1 MWVWNVNN
9 EYRNAIRDLINKN
22 IQQGTLNNLIV
33 WDVRSDEAQDPTLLS
48 LRIYGS
54 RKHTDVIQVACGV
67 SGIYEKLPEKRI
79 AVPKIT
85 DIMRLRTEYQV

>member
-1 MWVWNVNN
+1 MIN

-67 SGIYEKLPEKRI
+67 SGIWEKLPGKRI

-85 DIMRLRTEYQV
+85 DVMRLRTEYQV

>member
-1 MWVWNVNN
+1 MNN
-9 EYRNAIRDLINKN
+9 EYRNAIRDLIKKN

-85 DIMRLRTEYQV
+85 DVMRLRTEYQV

>member
-1 MWVWNVNN
+1 MIN

-79 AVPKIT
+79 AVPKIA

>member
-1 MWVWNVNN
+1 MIN

-79 AVPKIT
+79 AVPIIA
-85 DIMRLRTEYQV
+85 DVMRLRTEYQV

>member
-1 MWVWNVNN
+1 MNN
-9 EYRNAIRDLINKN
+9 EYRNAIRDLINNN

-67 SGIYEKLPEKRI
+67 SGIWEKLPEKRI
-79 AVPKIT
+79 AVPKIA
-85 DIMRLRTEYQV
+85 DIMRLRTKYQV

>member
-1 MWVWNVNN
+1 MIN

-79 AVPKIT
+79 AVPKIA
-85 DIMRLRTEYQV
+85 DVMRLRTEYQV

>member
-1 MWVWNVNN
+1 MIN
-9 EYRNAIRDLINKN
+9 EYRNALRDHINTL
-22 IQQGTLNNLIV
+22 IQQGKLNNLIV

>member
-1 MWVWNVNN
+1 MIN

-33 WDVRSDEAQDPTLLS
+33 WDVRSDEAQDSTLLS

-79 AVPKIT
+79 AVPKIA
-85 DIMRLRTEYQV
+85 DVMRLRTEYQV

>member
-1 MWVWNVNN
+1 MIN

-67 SGIYEKLPEKRI
+67 SGIWEKLPEKRI
-79 AVPKIT
+79 AVPKIA